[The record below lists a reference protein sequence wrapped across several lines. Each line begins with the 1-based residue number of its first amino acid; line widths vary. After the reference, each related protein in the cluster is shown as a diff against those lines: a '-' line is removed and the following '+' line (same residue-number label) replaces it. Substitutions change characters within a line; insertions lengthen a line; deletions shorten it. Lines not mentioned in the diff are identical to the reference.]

1 MYVITPFYLSFFYYL
16 DLRKKPWLLNWG
28 WSNQLWLQRLQQL
41 PPFLYLWHKWHHPQ
55 KFPILLCAAVLN
67 PSTLD
72 SMMSRSL
79 ATSTA
84 SMEMNINFH
93 HNKFICH
100 TRSNMKS
107 NSRPLLLKILLH
119 WTGLLLQVTIH
130 TYKIVSY
137 KQNTTS
143 GYIPGTKLY
152 ISDFISSLLQK
163 LTWTNCLNWL
173 VWMSQHCWNC
183 SLSLKQPQICCK
195 TYLHQS
201 VIGKLLE
208 VAMST
213 YHLHIIGKK
222 HAVISVIVLSCRRI
236 RIRAVSQNSSRG
248 RSNINPE

>member
-1 MYVITPFYLSFFYYL
+1 MYVITPFYFSFFYYL

-130 TYKIVSY
+130 TYKIISY
-137 KQNTTS
+137 NK
-143 GYIPGTKLY
+143 I
-152 ISDFISSLLQK
+152 LLQD
-163 LTWTNCLNWL
+163 
-173 VWMSQHCWNC
+173 
-183 SLSLKQPQICCK
+183 I
-195 TYLHQS
+195 YLEQN
-201 VIGKLLE
+201 
-208 VAMST
+208 
-213 YHLHIIGKK
+213 Y
-222 HAVISVIVLSCRRI
+222 ISVILFHHFCRSWLGQI
-236 RIRAVSQNSSRG
+236 VWIGWFGWVSIVGIAASASNNL
-248 RSNINPE
+248 RSVARPTFISQ